1 MGMVIETKRLK
12 IIVLT
17 QEQLEMLVD
26 NIPEFEKRLNCS
38 YQGEKIEGIFKNIL
52 YEQSLKIEAN
62 SDVYLWLTFWLIVKK
77 DDNIAVGMIDFK
89 NIPNENREVEI
100 GYGLGKK
107 HEHFGYM
114 TEAVEAFCT
123 FIGQHIE
130 NNHVLGGVIKSCQ
143 VHIGMSLVLL
153 GTILNPLSLHQLSNR
168 RISLHKNLLTEHLG
182 QGYFCGEPN
191 QL

>member
-1 MGMVIETKRLK
+1 
-12 IIVLT
+12 
-17 QEQLEMLVD
+17 MLVD
-26 NIPEFEKRLNCS
+26 NIPEFE
-38 YQGEKIEGIFKNIL
+38 EKAKLFISGRENRGDFAKTFL
-52 YEQSLKIEAN
+52 FMRQSLKIEAN

-123 FIGQHIE
+123 WGKKQASVKHIMCR
-130 NNHVLGGVIKSCQ
+130 NRNRQ
-143 VHIGMSLVLL
+143 FF
-153 GTILNPLSLHQLSNR
+153 LSTCFAKKR
-168 RISLHKNLLTEHLG
+168 F
-182 QGYFCGEPN
+182 Y
-191 QL
+191 

>member
-100 GYGLGKK
+100 GYGLGK
-107 HEHFGYM
+107 
-114 TEAVEAFCT
+114 
-123 FIGQHIE
+123 
-130 NNHVLGGVIKSCQ
+130 IKQ
-143 VHIGMSLVLL
+143 IPGNFRLTSLWNREPVCKAR
-153 GTILNPLSLHQLSNR
+153 IMRPLPSK
-168 RISLHKNLLTEHLG
+168 I
-182 QGYFCGEPN
+182 
-191 QL
+191 

>member
-1 MGMVIETKRLK
+1 MSNKLEFERGFLGMVIETKRLK

-123 FIGQHIE
+123 WGEKASKCKTYYCRNRNRQFF
-130 NNHVLGGVIKSCQ
+130 
-143 VHIGMSLVLL
+143 
-153 GTILNPLSLHQLSNR
+153 LSTCFAKKR
-168 RISLHKNLLTEHLG
+168 F
-182 QGYFCGEPN
+182 Y
-191 QL
+191 